1 MTMRDLRIEPARARQ
16 LIDDGQAVVLD
27 VTSEWV
33 DGAVRSRI
41 AGALYV
47 SPREVLDPNRRMAD
61 VLNSLPSLPRDKAII
76 AYCTCPEEEASAK
89 LARYLRQDGYQAW
102 AIRGGLPAWRAAGY
116 PLEIKPDTGA
126 RPGRS
131 SLPASPAPEA
141 A

>member
-1 MTMRDLRIEPARARQ
+1 MTVRDLRIEPARARQ
-16 LIDDGQAVVLD
+16 LIDDGKAVVLD

-47 SPREVLDPNRRMAD
+47 SPRDVLDPNRHLAD
-61 VLNSLPSLPRDKAII
+61 VLKSLPPLPRDQAII

-89 LARYLRQDGYQAW
+89 LARYLRQDGYHAW
-102 AIRGGLPAWRAAGY
+102 AIRGGLPAWRAAGF

-126 RPGRS
+126 RPGR
-131 SLPASPAPEA
+131 PGIPIGPAPEA

>member
-1 MTMRDLRIEPARARQ
+1 MTTQDFRIEPARARE
-16 LIDDGQAVVLD
+16 LIEAGGAVVLD

-41 AGALYV
+41 AGAIYV
-47 SPREVLDPNRRMAD
+47 SPRDVLDPNQRATD
-61 VLNSLPSLPRDKAII
+61 VLSSLPPLPRDKAII

-89 LARYLRQDGYQAW
+89 LARYLRQDGYEAW

-116 PLEIKPDTGA
+116 PLEVKPDAGP
-126 RPGRS
+126 RPGRGIIP
-131 SLPASPAPEA
+131 LTPTA